1 MLFHEECALNVNT
14 FASSVNFVL
23 NQLNEDIFPAIKN
36 ATMAEPNWDQKV
48 FNAVNYLE
56 CLYTGGDL
64 KFGLVTD
71 LFYLSAYLSVVT
83 IKWYRV
89 QTNHVELLELAYM

>member
-36 ATMAEPNWDQKV
+36 ATMAEPNWDQKM

-71 LFYLSAYLSVVT
+71 LFYSSDDLSIVF
-83 IKWYRV
+83 
-89 QTNHVELLELAYM
+89 N